1 MLKVGITGG
10 IGSGKSTVC
19 RVFSVLGIPVFNA
32 DVEAGRLQNEDP
44 QIGTE
49 LIGIFGSDIYSA
61 EGLLNRKKLASIVF
75 NDSGL
80 LEKLNSIIHP
90 AVHREFKK
98 WSARNSD
105 FPYVIYEAAILFET
119 GSFRNFDFT
128 ILVVADEQERIER
141 VSKRDHSRPEDVL
154 QRMNNQ
160 MMDKE
165 KIKMADFV
173 IENNDNQLIISQ
185 ILKLDQLL
193 KSKSH
198 VWKMDRW

>member
-44 QIGTE
+44 EIISE
-49 LIGIFGSDIYSA
+49 LIEIFGSKIYSS
-61 EGLLNRKKLASIVF
+61 EGSLNRKRLASIVF
-75 NDSGL
+75 NNSEL
-80 LEKLNSIIHP
+80 LDKLNCIIHP
-90 AVHREFKK
+90 AVHREFEK
-98 WSARNSD
+98 WSACNPN

-119 GSFRNFDFT
+119 GSYRNFDFT

-141 VSKRDHSRPEDVL
+141 VSKRDHSRSEDVL
-154 QRMNNQ
+154 QRMNHQ
-160 MMDKE
+160 LKDKE

-198 VWKMDRW
+198 VWKMDR

>member
-1 MLKVGITGG
+1 
-10 IGSGKSTVC
+10 
-19 RVFSVLGIPVFNA
+19 
-32 DVEAGRLQNEDP
+32 
-44 QIGTE
+44 
-49 LIGIFGSDIYSA
+49 LIGIFGAEIYSE

-75 NDSGL
+75 NDREL
-80 LEKLNSIIHP
+80 LEKLNCIIHP
-90 AVHREFKK
+90 AVHREFEK
-98 WSARNSD
+98 WSTRNSN

-119 GSFRNFDFT
+119 GNFRNFDFT

-141 VSKRDHSRPEDVL
+141 VSKRDHSKPEEVL

-160 MMDKE
+160 LMDKE

-198 VWKMDRW
+198 VWKMDR

>member
-19 RVFSVLGIPVFNA
+19 RVFSVLGIPVFQA

-44 QIGTE
+44 KIISE
-49 LIGIFGSDIYSA
+49 LIGIFGPEIYSK

-75 NDSGL
+75 NDRGL

-90 AVHREFKK
+90 AVHREFEK
-98 WSARNSD
+98 WSARNSN

-119 GSFRNFDFT
+119 GNYRNFDFT

-141 VSKRDHSRPEDVL
+141 VSKRDHSKPEDVV

-160 MMDKE
+160 LMDKE
-165 KIKMADFV
+165 KIKMTDFV

-185 ILKLDQLL
+185 ILKLDQRL

-198 VWKMDRW
+198 VWKMDR

>member
-49 LIGIFGSDIYSA
+49 LIGIFGPEIYSA

-75 NDSGL
+75 NDSRL

-90 AVHREFKK
+90 AVHREFEK
-98 WSARNSD
+98 WSTRNSN

-119 GSFRNFDFT
+119 GSSRNFDFT

-154 QRMNNQ
+154 QRMNHQ
-160 MMDKE
+160 LMDKE

-198 VWKMDRW
+198 VWKMDR

>member
-32 DVEAGRLQNEDP
+32 DIEAGRLQNEDP

-49 LIGIFGSDIYSA
+49 LIGIFGPEIYSA
-61 EGLLNRKKLASIVF
+61 EGLLDRKKLASIVF
-75 NDSGL
+75 NNSEL
-80 LEKLNSIIHP
+80 LDKLNSIIHP
-90 AVHREFKK
+90 AVHREFEK
-98 WSARNSD
+98 WSTRNSN

-141 VSKRDHSRPEDVL
+141 VSKRNHSRPEDVL
-154 QRMNNQ
+154 QRMNHQ
-160 MMDKE
+160 LKDKE
-165 KIKMADFV
+165 KIKMADFL
-173 IENNDNQLIISQ
+173 IENNDNQLIIPQ

-198 VWKMDRW
+198 VWKMDR

>member
-19 RVFSVLGIPVFNA
+19 RVFNVLGIPVFNA

-44 QIGTE
+44 RIGAE
-49 LIGIFGSDIYSA
+49 LIRIFGSEIYSE
-61 EGLLNRKKLASIVF
+61 EGLLKRKKLASIVF
-75 NDSGL
+75 NDRGL

-90 AVHREFKK
+90 AVHREFEK
-98 WSARNSD
+98 WSASHSK

-119 GSFRNFDFT
+119 GSFRSFDFN
-128 ILVVADEQERIER
+128 ILVVADEKERIER
-141 VSKRDHSRPEDVL
+141 VSKREHSRPEDVL
-154 QRMNNQ
+154 QRMNHQ
-160 MMDKE
+160 MKDEE
-165 KIKMADFV
+165 KLKMTDFV

-185 ILKLDQLL
+185 ILKLDELL

-198 VWKMDRW
+198 VWKMDR

>member
-19 RVFSVLGIPVFNA
+19 KVFSVLGIPVFNA

-49 LIGIFGSDIYSA
+49 LIGIFGSEIYSA

-90 AVHREFKK
+90 AVHREFEK
-98 WSARNSD
+98 WSARNSN

-128 ILVVADEQERIER
+128 ILVVADEQERIDR

-198 VWKMDRW
+198 VWKMDR

>member
-19 RVFSVLGIPVFNA
+19 RVFSVLGIPVFHA
-32 DVEAGRLQNEDP
+32 DLQAGRLQNEDS
-44 QIGTE
+44 QIVKE
-49 LIGIFGSDIYSA
+49 MKGIFGSEIYSP
-61 EGLLNRKKLASIVF
+61 EGLLNRKMLASIVF
-75 NDSGL
+75 SNREL
-80 LEKLNSIIHP
+80 LVKLNGIIHP
-90 AVHREFKK
+90 AVHKEFEK
-98 WSARNSD
+98 WSAGYSN

-119 GSFRNFDFT
+119 GSYHNFDFT

-141 VSKRDHSRPEDVL
+141 VSRRDYSSPEDVL
-154 QRMNNQ
+154 QRMKYQ
-160 MMDKE
+160 MKDVE
-165 KIKMADFV
+165 KLKMADFV

-198 VWKMDRW
+198 VW

>member
-61 EGLLNRKKLASIVF
+61 EGLLNRKMLASIVF
-75 NDSGL
+75 NDRGL

-90 AVHREFKK
+90 AVHREFEK

-141 VSKRDHSRPEDVL
+141 VSKRDHSRPEDVV

-185 ILKLDQLL
+185 ILILDQLL
-193 KSKSH
+193 KSKNH
-198 VWKMDRW
+198 VWKMDR

>member
-90 AVHREFKK
+90 AVHREFEK
-98 WSARNSD
+98 WIARNSD

>member
-19 RVFSVLGIPVFNA
+19 KVFSVLGIPVFNA
-32 DVEAGRLQNEDP
+32 DVEARRLQNEDP
-44 QIGTE
+44 QVIAD
-49 LIGIFGSDIYSA
+49 LIGIFGLDIYSE

-75 NDSGL
+75 NDREL
-80 LEKLNSIIHP
+80 LEKLNCIIHP
-90 AVHREFKK
+90 AVHRVFEE
-98 WSARNSD
+98 WSAGNSN

-119 GSFRNFDFT
+119 GSYHNFDFT
-128 ILVVADEQERIER
+128 VLVVADVQERIER

-154 QRMNNQ
+154 QRINHQ
-160 MMDKE
+160 LADKD
-165 KIKMADFV
+165 KIRLADFV
-173 IENNDNQLIISQ
+173 IENNDNQLIIAQ

-198 VWKMDRW
+198 VWKMDR

>member
-19 RVFSVLGIPVFNA
+19 RVFSVLGIPVFQA

-44 QIGTE
+44 KIGSE
-49 LIGIFGSDIYSA
+49 LIGIFGAEIYSE

-75 NDSGL
+75 NDREL
-80 LEKLNSIIHP
+80 LEKLNCIIHP
-90 AVHREFKK
+90 AVHREFEK
-98 WSARNSD
+98 WSTRNSN

-119 GSFRNFDFT
+119 GNFRNFDFT

-141 VSKRDHSRPEDVL
+141 VSKRDHSKPEEVL

-160 MMDKE
+160 LMDKE

-198 VWKMDRW
+198 VWKMDR

>member
-19 RVFSVLGIPVFNA
+19 RVFSVLGIPVFQA

-44 QIGTE
+44 KIISE
-49 LIGIFGSDIYSA
+49 LIGMFGSEIYSL
-61 EGLLNRKKLASIVF
+61 EGSLNRKMLASIVF
-75 NDSGL
+75 NDRGL

-90 AVHREFKK
+90 AVHHEFEE
-98 WSARNSD
+98 WSAGNLN

-119 GSFRNFDFT
+119 GSYHNFDFT
-128 ILVVADEQERIER
+128 ILVVADEKERIER

-160 MMDKE
+160 LMDKE

-193 KSKSH
+193 KSRSH
-198 VWKMDRW
+198 VWKMDR